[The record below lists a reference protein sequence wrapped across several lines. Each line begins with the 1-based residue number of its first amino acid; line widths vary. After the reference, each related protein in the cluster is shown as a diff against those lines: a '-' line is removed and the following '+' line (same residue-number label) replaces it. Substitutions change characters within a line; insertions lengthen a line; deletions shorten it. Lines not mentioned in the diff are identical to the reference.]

1 MKILWTTLTV
11 ILSLPCAAA
20 EPMTAMVWGGG
31 ATREEADVS
40 LSAFEAR
47 EKTWAGA
54 LALAKGFPQIVESQN
69 VAGMK
74 PGFVVVLLGY
84 CAEAESAATL
94 ELLKQF
100 ETSIYGR
107 PVQGGEASC
116 PKLAAGFDRR
126 AERVQKT
133 KEGELRGLFLNYP
146 RGLMLLLQ
154 LHTRAGVLV
163 ESPVFTDLQ
172 LRGEGSGCSM
182 DVAEKGIAI
191 TRECSIPQG
200 CPAVGSETGEVRYFL
215 KDGKIERKYVV
226 LSHDLPPCRGE

>member
-1 MKILWTTLTV
+1 
-11 ILSLPCAAA
+11 
-20 EPMTAMVWGGG
+20 MVWGGG
-31 ATREEADVS
+31 ATRVEADAS

-47 EKTWAGA
+47 QKTWAGA

-107 PVQGGEASC
+107 PVQRGEASC
-116 PKLAAGFDRR
+116 PKLATGFERR

-133 KEGELRGLFLNYP
+133 KEGELRGLFLNSP

-163 ESPVFTDLQ
+163 EAPVFTDLQ
-172 LRGEGSGCSM
+172 LRGEGSGCSI
-182 DVAEKGIAI
+182 DVAEKGIAVS
-191 TRECSIPQG
+191 RECAIPQG
-200 CPAVGSETGEVRYFL
+200 CPAVGSETGEVRSFL
-215 KDGKIERKYVV
+215 KGGKIESKYVM
-226 LSHDLPPCRGE
+226 LTRDLPPCRGE